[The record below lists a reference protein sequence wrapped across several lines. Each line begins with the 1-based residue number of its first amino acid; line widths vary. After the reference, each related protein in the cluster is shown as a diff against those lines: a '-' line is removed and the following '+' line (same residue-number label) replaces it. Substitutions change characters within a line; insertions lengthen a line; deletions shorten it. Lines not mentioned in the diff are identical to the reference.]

1 MSIGAPDPKSFQGM
15 MDAFAMVSP
24 AAAVEIVLPAF
35 TFGPSCTQIARIIYM
50 NQCNPGQIMM
60 VGAFWFQLAE
70 KYINAGKN
78 LGDEVSGMDP
88 EAWQGDDCDAF
99 QEQSGKVSN
108 QLFMIAAFAIE
119 VGLGLFTIAALLA
132 VMVTAYAALATVLMG
147 MALVYWPLQ
156 AFPHTAAAAVAVR
169 TAAMSVAAVG
179 LGVLQALDKALLV
192 LGNTLAAAITGG
204 MGMSWTVLASQGNV
218 VNPLDMVG
226 PTAFNMMNGL
236 AQLALRNAAAP
247 SGGKHVAPGLG
258 HLFVGAQG
266 LRNVELNASDIA
278 GDGDVNGAEDYRGKY
293 GIDPGNLDFIP
304 FVDTPE
310 GKEQPTG
317 TWEKPE
323 WADDPTADWGG
334 K

>member
-15 MDAFAMVSP
+15 MDAFAIAAP

-60 VGAFWFQLAE
+60 VGAYWFQLAE
-70 KYINAGKN
+70 KYITGGKD
-78 LGDEVSGMDP
+78 LEGEVSAMDA
-88 EAWQGDDCDAF
+88 EAWEGEDCDAF
-99 QEQSGKVSN
+99 VDQSGKASM
-108 QLFMIAAFAIE
+108 QLYTIAAFAIQ

-132 VMVTAYAALATVLMG
+132 VMVTAYAALATCLMA

-156 AFPHTAAAAVAVR
+156 AFPLTAAAAVAVR
-169 TAAMSVAAVG
+169 TAAMTIAATG
-179 LGVLQALDKALLV
+179 LGILKTIDTALTG
-192 LGNTLAAAITGG
+192 LGNGLAAFIGGG
-204 MGMSWTVLASQGNV
+204 MTGSWAVLATQGNV

-226 PTAFNMMNGL
+226 PTAFNMMNGF

-247 SGGKHVAPGLG
+247 SSGRHVAGGLG
-258 HLFVGAQG
+258 HLFVGGQG
-266 LRNVELNASDIA
+266 AYNLGLNANDLA
-278 GDGDVNGAEDYRGKY
+278 GNGDVDGKEDPRGTY
-293 GIDPGNLDFIP
+293 GVDPGNLDFLP

-310 GKEQPTG
+310 GADEPTG
-317 TWEKPE
+317 TWEKPT

-334 K
+334 R